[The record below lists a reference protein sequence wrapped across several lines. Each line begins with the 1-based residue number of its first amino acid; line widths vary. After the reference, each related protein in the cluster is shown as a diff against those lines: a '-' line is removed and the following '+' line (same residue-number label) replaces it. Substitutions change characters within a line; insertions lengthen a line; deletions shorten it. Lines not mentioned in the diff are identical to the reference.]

1 LPQYPSRP
9 QGPLPPRIFQGLVTW
24 LASFEVGAW
33 QTLSG
38 VNRAHHDPGAPV
50 GSLGGG
56 ERPGRRGRASQP
68 GARSTQPRAVRRVH
82 DIDITKSL
90 VAFGAVIRLARWPSS
105 REKLLKTDQSRKTFS
120 VASSRYHDAYIS

>member
-68 GARSTQPRAVRRVH
+68 GARSIQPRAVRRVH
-82 DIDITKSL
+82 DIDITKSF
-90 VAFGAVIRLARWPSS
+90 VALIRPSVGLIAR
-105 REKLLKTDQSRKTFS
+105 K
-120 VASSRYHDAYIS
+120 VARNRPK